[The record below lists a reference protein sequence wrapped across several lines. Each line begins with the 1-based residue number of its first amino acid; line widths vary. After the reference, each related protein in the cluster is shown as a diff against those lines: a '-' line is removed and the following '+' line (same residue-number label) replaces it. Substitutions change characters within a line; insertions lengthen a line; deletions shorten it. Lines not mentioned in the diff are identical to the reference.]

1 MTRKKEEPTSP
12 TAAERI
18 TRRGL
23 GNTPIPRDLIP
34 RDQIPRNLTATGEFP
49 LTWPQLSES
58 PEMPPGEEIEDAE
71 DDEDALDVRDP
82 EEVTSSWQRPQSRG
96 PEYHPPILP
105 AAARDRPPTLST
117 SSGTFRVGS
126 PPPPPALPSFP
137 MEGEPRHN
145 SSVPPVER
153 SVGRSSALPARA
165 RFGGRHLGWPVV
177 AGLTV
182 GSVLALAL
190 VRVPVRAW
198 GVLRAAGVPESLSAP
213 LPGTVTKV
221 RVSAGDRVNT
231 GDVILELRSAELEW
245 NLQTRRAELE
255 RLRSEADLAR
265 KEEQAVLARNLTT
278 LARRHSLMEERLAIK
293 DIELAQ
299 RKALLDELAART
311 TTGAAQP
318 SELREPSASFQAT
331 SEDRLGIVDELSQLD
346 LDVNDRRSAQQANER
361 ARRAR
366 LAEAE
371 ASVLHAQSAL
381 DGATVRAPAAGW
393 VESLNVAV
401 GSPVLPGVELARLV
415 PGDTPRTV
423 VALLASEDAAGVS
436 AGEGASVEL
445 AGPYQATGTP
455 LPASIR
461 YVSREIAPAA
471 RVQALLGGVSL
482 QGFVQLELEL
492 VDSPELQAVTPQLRS
507 GSRALVRLPT
517 PHRRLGSVLFNA
529 AQQWWTFNLWS

>member
-12 TAAERI
+12 TATERI

-23 GNTPIPRDLIP
+23 GNTPVPRSSSP
-34 RDQIPRNLTATGEFP
+34 RRSNPGSLSATGEFP

-58 PEMPPGEEIEDAE
+58 PEMPPAEEVEQEPARDA
-71 DDEDALDVRDP
+71 RDP
-82 EEVTSSWQRPQSRG
+82 EEITSSWQRPQSRG

-105 AAARDRPPTLST
+105 AAARDRPPTIST

-137 MEGEPRHN
+137 LEGETRRRT
-145 SSVPPVER
+145 SSVPPIER
-153 SVGRSSALPARA
+153 PAGRSSALPAGA
-165 RFGGRHLGWPVV
+165 RFAGRRLGWPIV
-177 AGLTV
+177 AGLAF

-198 GVLRAAGVPESLSAP
+198 GVLRAVGVPESLSAS
-213 LPGTVTKV
+213 LPGTVAKL
-221 RVSAGDRVNT
+221 RVNPGDRVQA
-231 GDVILELRSAELEW
+231 DDIILELRSPELEW
-245 NLQTRRAELE
+245 NLQARRAELE
-255 RLRSEADLAR
+255 RLRSDAELSR

-278 LARRHSLMEERLAIK
+278 LAKRHSLLEERLALK
-293 DIELAQ
+293 DVELAQ
-299 RKALLDELAART
+299 RKALLDELAAAT

-318 SELREPSASFQAT
+318 TELREPSASFQAT
-331 SEDRLGIVDELSQLD
+331 REARLGIVDELSQLD
-346 LDVNDRRSAQQANER
+346 LEVNDRRAAQQANER

-371 ASVLHAQSAL
+371 ASVLHAQRAF

-401 GSPVLPGVELARLV
+401 GSAVLPGVELARLV
-415 PGDTPRTV
+415 PGAPPRTV
-423 VALLASEDAAGVS
+423 VALLASEDAAGVGV
-436 AGEGASVEL
+436 GEAASVEL
-445 AGPYQATGTP
+445 PGSYQGQAAL

-461 YVSREIAPAA
+461 YISREIAPAA
-471 RVQALLGGVSL
+471 RVQALLGGVPL
-482 QGFVQLELEL
+482 QGFVQLEIDLA
-492 VDSPELQAVTPQLRS
+492 DSPELRDVESQLRS

-517 PHRRLGSVLFNA
+517 PRRRLGSVLLNA
-529 AQQWWTFNLWS
+529 AQQWWTFSLWS

>member
-12 TAAERI
+12 TAAERV

-23 GNTPIPRDLIP
+23 GNTPIP

-58 PEMPPGEEIEDAE
+58 PEMPLAEEIEDAE
-71 DDEDALDVRDP
+71 DDEDAFDALDVRDP

-145 SSVPPVER
+145 SSVPPV
-153 SVGRSSALPARA
+153 GRSSALPARA
-165 RFGGRHLGWPVV
+165 RFRGRHLGWPIV
-177 AGLTV
+177 AGLTF
-182 GSVLALAL
+182 GSMLALAL

-213 LPGTVTKV
+213 LPGTVTKM
-221 RVSAGDRVNT
+221 RVSAGDRVKT

-255 RLRSEADLAR
+255 RLRSEADLSR

-278 LARRHSLMEERLAIK
+278 LARRHSLMEERLALK

-346 LDVNDRRSAQQANER
+346 LDVNDRRSAQQASER

-381 DGATVRAPAAGW
+381 EGATVRAPAAGW

-401 GSPVLPGVELARLV
+401 GSAVLPGVELARLV

-423 VALLASEDAAGVS
+423 VALLAAGDAAGVS

-529 AQQWWTFNLWS
+529 AQQWWSFNLWS